1 MIIKKPR
8 TIPAIAGDFNDHA
21 FNIGRGS
28 ELHGT
33 IFLGWHTQLLVVPY

>member
-8 TIPAIAGDFNDHA
+8 AVLATAGYFDDHA
-21 FNIGRGS
+21 FNIDRGS

-33 IFLGWHTQLLVVPY
+33 IFLGWHKEELVEE

>member
-8 TIPAIAGDFNDHA
+8 AVLATAGDFNDHA
-21 FNIGRGS
+21 FNIDRGS

-33 IFLGWHTQLLVVPY
+33 MFLGWHKEELVVQ

>member
-8 TIPAIAGDFNDHA
+8 TVLAAAGDFNDHA
-21 FNIGRGS
+21 FNIDRGS

-33 IFLGWHTQLLVVPY
+33 IFLGWHKQLLVVP